1 MSRKDPLSIGIWP
14 RGWHVLCRSSASF
27 DKSDMVENGPIASF
41 ERIPSMIK
49 YCVGCMQCADAEPRI
64 PECGNI
70 IHAPWQDGKKR

>member
-1 MSRKDPLSIGIWP
+1 MLRRSR
-14 RGWHVLCRSSASF
+14 ASF

-49 YCVGCMQCADAEPRI
+49 YCIGRMQGADAEPRI

-70 IHAPWQDGKKR
+70 IHAICQDGKKR